1 MNASMN
7 GLAGLNLNAQR
18 GLPGQAPQ
26 MGRAPGMGLP
36 QQQEQQSVMSA
47 EALYMAQLQRM
58 SQPTQAPQQQHH
70 AASAAGQP
78 NFLHLL
84 QQGGAPRPAGNLN
97 LLP

>member
-26 MGRAPGMGLP
+26 MGRGPGMGLP

-58 SQPTQAPQQQHH
+58 SQPPQAPQQQLH

-84 QQGGAPRPAGNLN
+84 QQGGAPRPTGDLSCCS
-97 LLP
+97 

>member
-18 GLPGQAPQ
+18 GLPGQAQ
-26 MGRAPGMGLP
+26 QLGRAPGMGQP
-36 QQQEQQSVMSA
+36 QQQEQSVMSA

-58 SQPTQAPQQQHH
+58 SQPAQAPQQHH
-70 AASAAGQP
+70 AASGAGQP

-84 QQGGAPRPAGNLN
+84 QQGGAPRPAGNLWTH
-97 LLP
+97 P